1 MRAVDQETV
10 LFEGHCASIFVGRQR
25 RRKALGDPA
34 GQAMATTEL
43 EVMARVG
50 TATPAVQS
58 DDVVCCKNLRCTDS
72 YFVAQQQH
80 RVLYM
85 RLWPPTHFGPSWQK
99 TEEKK
104 RISYVRRR
112 LLSAI
117 PHPLTLMVFPAVLSS
132 LSTQTLAFPFWA
144 TPGKACPSYNAPPAS
159 CCTRP
164 ATQTNKTQHSRKVPQ
179 VPRVQGPPP
188 TDANPERPPCAESFC
203 GSSNPGPPA
212 PRELRRSTACE

>member
-1 MRAVDQETV
+1 MRVVDQETV

-104 RISYVRRR
+104 THFVCTS
-112 LLSAI
+112 S
-117 PHPLTLMVFPAVLSS
+117 LTLRYSTSADADGVSSSTLKPIYTDVGLSLLGNTWQSMSFVQRPSSTMLHAVRHTKKQNTTLTQGSTSPTSPGPTANGCKPGTPAV
-132 LSTQTLAFPFWA
+132 
-144 TPGKACPSYNAPPAS
+144 C
-159 CCTRP
+159 
-164 ATQTNKTQHSRKVPQ
+164 RK
-179 VPRVQGPPP
+179 
-188 TDANPERPPCAESFC
+188 F
-203 GSSNPGPPA
+203 
-212 PRELRRSTACE
+212 LW